1 LQRTSVAISLG
12 AATAAH
18 AQQSGLVNVDVSNLR
33 ADIAKDLNVNASQIP
48 VNVPGQEQV
57 AGAERSGAAPARR
70 PEVVAGEPTKGR

>member
-48 VNVPGQEQV
+48 VSVQIPAAVAANVCGVDANDQV
-57 AGAERSGAAPARR
+57 QRQL
-70 PEVVAGEPTKGR
+70 VAQK